1 MRNYS
6 KMLNSKQRI
15 KIFNGGFDMS
25 DERLIVAL
33 DFNKFSDVKNLINEL
48 GDDVV
53 FYKVGMELF
62 YSEGEKVVYWLKEQ
76 NKKVFLDLKL
86 CDIPNTVAGGLC
98 SLMKLGA
105 DILNVH
111 AVGGFEMMEAGILSL
126 RAESERLQI
135 PCPKLIAIT
144 VLTSMDQSDWDG
156 LGYGNIDMTQQA
168 LHLAKLAQFAGLDG
182 VVSSPQEAKA
192 IRQECGKDFL
202 IVTPGIRPI
211 GSDIDDQSR
220 VSLPSYAIENGS
232 NYLVVGRP
240 IRSAENPLQAA
251 RNILEEIKN
260 VGNV

>member
-1 MRNYS
+1 
-6 KMLNSKQRI
+6 
-15 KIFNGGFDMS
+15 
-25 DERLIVAL
+25 
-33 DFNKFSDVKNLINEL
+33 
-48 GDDVV
+48 
-53 FYKVGMELF
+53 MELF
-62 YSEGEKVVYWLKEQ
+62 YSVGPEIIEWLKSQ

-111 AVGGFEMMEAGILSL
+111 AAGGLEMMEAGILSL
-126 RAESERLQI
+126 RAESARLQI

-156 LGYGNIDMTQQA
+156 IGYGNIDMAQQV

-182 VVSSPQEAKA
+182 VVSSPQEAGA
-192 IRQECGKDFL
+192 IRETCGENFL

-220 VSLPSYAIENGS
+220 VSLPSYAIQNGS

-240 IRSAENPLQAA
+240 IRAAENPKQAA
-251 RNILEEIKN
+251 LEILEEIKD
-260 VGNV
+260 V

>member
-1 MRNYS
+1 MA
-6 KMLNSKQRI
+6 
-15 KIFNGGFDMS
+15 

-33 DFNKFSDVKNLINEL
+33 DFNNFDDAKNLVNEL

-62 YSEGEKVVYWLKEQ
+62 YSEGAKVVQWLKEQ

-98 SLMKLGA
+98 SLMRLGA

-111 AVGGFEMMEAGILSL
+111 ASGGFQMMETAILSL
-126 RAESERLQI
+126 RSEAARLKI

-144 VLTSMDQSDWDG
+144 VLTSIDKQDWDG
-156 LGYGNIDMTQQA
+156 MGYDKIDMTQQV
-168 LHLAKLAQFAGLDG
+168 LHFAKLAQFAGLDG
-182 VVSSPQEAKA
+182 VVSSPQEAKS
-192 IRQECGKDFL
+192 IRDECGKDFL

-211 GSDIDDQSR
+211 GSDIDDQTR
-220 VSLPSYAIENGS
+220 ISLPKYAIENGS

-240 IRSAENPLQAA
+240 IRSADNPKLAA
-251 RNILEEIKN
+251 KNILEEIRDC
-260 VGNV
+260 